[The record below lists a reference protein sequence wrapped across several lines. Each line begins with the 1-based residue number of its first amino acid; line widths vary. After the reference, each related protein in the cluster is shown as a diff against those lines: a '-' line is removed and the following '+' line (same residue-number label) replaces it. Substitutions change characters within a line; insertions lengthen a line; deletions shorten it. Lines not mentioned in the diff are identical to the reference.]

1 MPVFTEGAA
10 TTRSFSNL
18 LDVYELLKTKRWVDL
33 THSFA
38 PGIPHWHGF
47 PDEERET
54 LYYYDEGVG
63 SIGSGIWIHRYSHV
77 GQWGTHAD
85 SPAHFVRGTRTLD
98 QIDVKEMVLP
108 LVVIDIHDKAAKKAD
123 YAVAM
128 DDIRVWESRHGKVPE
143 GCFVALRTDWS
154 KRWPD
159 PHAMLNQ
166 DSTGEHFPGW
176 SMPVLKYLFEERK
189 ITACGHETSD
199 NAPGVLDP
207 DMAMERYVL
216 GTNHYQ
222 IELLASLDQV
232 PEFGALIVAAFPK
245 PKNGSGFPARVFA
258 ILP

>member
-1 MPVFTEGAA
+1 MQ
-10 TTRSFSNL
+10 NL
-18 LDVYELLKTKRWVDL
+18 SVLEVYEFLKKKRWVDL

-38 PGIPHWHGF
+38 PGIAHWHGF
-47 PDEERET
+47 PDEERES
-54 LYYYDEGVG
+54 LYHYDEGVG
-63 SIGSGIWIHRYSHV
+63 RIGSGIWIHRYSHV

-85 SPAHFVRGTRTLD
+85 PPAHFVRGTRTLD

-108 LVVIDIHDKAAKKAD
+108 LVVIDIHDKAAKNAD
-123 YAVAM
+123 YAVAIE
-128 DDIRVWESRHGKVPE
+128 DVRAWESKHGKVPE

-159 PHAMLNQ
+159 PRAMLNQ
-166 DSTGEHFPGW
+166 DSAGEHFPGW

-199 NAPGVLDP
+199 NAPGIIDP
-207 DMAMERYVL
+207 HMAMERYVL

-222 IELLASLDQV
+222 IELLANLDQV
-232 PEFGALIVAAFPK
+232 PEHGALIVAAFPK
-245 PKNGSGFPARVFA
+245 PKNGTGFPARAFA

>member
-1 MPVFTEGAA
+1 MFTEGAA
-10 TTRSFSNL
+10 TTKSSSL
-18 LDVYELLKTKRWVDL
+18 LDVYKLLKTKRWVDL

-63 SIGSGIWIHRYSHV
+63 SVGSGIWIHRYSHV

-85 SPAHFVRGTRTLD
+85 APAHFVRGTRTLD

-108 LVVIDIHDKAAKKAD
+108 LVVIDIHEKAAKKAD

-128 DDIRVWESRHGKVPE
+128 DDIRVWESKHGKVPE

-216 GTNHYQ
+216 STNHYQ

>member
-1 MPVFTEGAA
+1 MFTEGAA
-10 TTRSFSNL
+10 TTKSSSL
-18 LDVYELLKTKRWVDL
+18 LDVYKLLKTKRWVDL

-38 PGIPHWHGF
+38 PGIPHWQGF

-63 SIGSGIWIHRYSHV
+63 SVGSGIWIQRYSHV

-85 SPAHFVRGTRTLD
+85 APAHFVRGTRTLD

-108 LVVIDIHDKAAKKAD
+108 LVVIDIHEKAAKKAD

-128 DDIRVWESRHGKVPE
+128 DDIRVWESKHGKVPE

-216 GTNHYQ
+216 STNHYQ

>member
-1 MPVFTEGAA
+1 MFTEGAA
-10 TTRSFSNL
+10 ITKSSSL

-63 SIGSGIWIHRYSHV
+63 SVGSGIWIQRYSHV

-85 SPAHFVRGTRTLD
+85 APAHFVRGTRTLD
-98 QIDVKEMVLP
+98 QIGVKEMVLP
-108 LVVIDIHDKAAKKAD
+108 LVVIDIHEKAAKKAD

-128 DDIRVWESRHGKVPE
+128 DDIRVWESKHGKVPE

-166 DSTGEHFPGW
+166 DSIGEHFPGW

-216 GTNHYQ
+216 STNHYQ
-222 IELLASLDQV
+222 IELLASLDKV